1 MNGGNNCCMSW
12 TSIRAVK
19 LSSIN
24 TCGSEI
30 PNYTSMWP
38 TLGKHLIAFVNPLPR
53 PLLIKR
59 QLEHAHSHDQ
69 SVSGKTNLVKEV
81 QQIGIDF

>member
-1 MNGGNNCCMSW
+1 
-12 TSIRAVK
+12 
-19 LSSIN
+19 
-24 TCGSEI
+24 
-30 PNYTSMWP
+30 MWP